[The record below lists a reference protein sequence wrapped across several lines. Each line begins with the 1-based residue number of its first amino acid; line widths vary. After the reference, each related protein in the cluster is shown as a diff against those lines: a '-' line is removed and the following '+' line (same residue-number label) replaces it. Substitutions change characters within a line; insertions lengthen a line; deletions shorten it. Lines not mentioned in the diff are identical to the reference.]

1 MTEKNEKL
9 IQELRREME
18 SELEKGA
25 EKMDTYKIRDIVQLL
40 ERLEQW
46 EPFPEDMEK
55 ERFFEEFDKKYGM
68 DLSEA
73 RAAAN
78 GIKKVKQS
86 AWKWK
91 ITTVV
96 AVLVLAV
103 GVCNA
108 VTVSAVDKSLWQLV
122 RENSHMAYF
131 HVIGKNDGI
140 DKEEESLNAQY
151 EQYDNWDA
159 LKKSVEKSVLSPEY
173 IPEGLM
179 LEKLEK
185 MTLEGYMAVM
195 AYYRGENSYLSFSF
209 KYYKEVGT
217 YGNSTV
223 GNEPVGEYIT
233 IDGRE
238 IQIRESEEFNLSFT
252 DNDIFYSINTDM
264 EIEEVEKFIEGLK

>member
-9 IQELRREME
+9 IQELRQEME
-18 SELEKGA
+18 SELEKSA
-25 EKMDTYKIRDIVQLL
+25 EEMDTYKIRDIVQLL

-46 EPFPEDMEK
+46 EPFPKDMEK

-78 GIKKVKQS
+78 GTKKVKQS
-86 AWKWK
+86 AWKRK
-91 ITTVV
+91 TATAV
-96 AVLVLAV
+96 AGLVLSV
-103 GVCNA
+103 GVCNV

-140 DKEEESLNAQY
+140 DKEEEPLNAQY

-159 LKKSVEKSVLSPEY
+159 LKKSVEKSILSPEY
-173 IPEGLM
+173 IPEGLT
-179 LEKLEK
+179 LEGLEK
-185 MTLEGYMAVM
+185 MTLEGYVAVM
-195 AYYRGENSYLSFSF
+195 ANYRGEEFYLNFSL
-209 KYYKEVGT
+209 KYYDEVGT
-217 YGNSTV
+217 YGNSIE
-223 GNEPVGEYIT
+223 GKKAVGEYIT
-233 IDGRE
+233 IGGRE
-238 IQIRESEEFNLSFT
+238 IQIRESEEINLSFT

-264 EIEEVEKFIEGLK
+264 EIEEIEKFIEGLK